1 MKKTGWKEKGR
12 WVIWPCQVEQ
22 SRRHP
27 SGEVE
32 MVGGRMSLE
41 LREAWATDKN
51 EATVTMWML
60 FKVMGLDE
68 LSEELRV
75 NKREKV

>member
-1 MKKTGWKEKGR
+1 
-12 WVIWPCQVEQ
+12 
-22 SRRHP
+22 
-27 SGEVE
+27 